1 MMRLFVLILLCPV
14 IFFMP
19 FGGAVAETE
28 TARPGAGTEEEKFV
42 MPPNPYLEELRA
54 LTDEI
59 AGGLNEDE
67 LRVLYHIRQSFGI
80 TRSVGIVRNDIARAV
95 ELCGEANLALK
106 TAMDNRFKEWVHA
119 VNPVLDE
126 SEGKME
132 KAIDKQSFREP
143 ADIRDYLQLV
153 RKMADFTDA
162 QIKKFPV
169 TTEDACKSLLQSMNS
184 TQDHLL
190 RLMEALAIPPEL
202 NIPASSPA
210 GLFEKEDG

>member
-1 MMRLFVLILLCPV
+1 MRLFVLTLLCPLILAV
-14 IFFMP
+14 SFS
-19 FGGAVAETE
+19 GAVAETE
-28 TARPGAGTEEEKFV
+28 STQPVPGAAAEKFV

-54 LTDEI
+54 LTGEI
-59 AGGLNEDE
+59 AGGLSEDE

-80 TRSVGIVRNDIARAV
+80 TRSVGIVRDDIARAV
-95 ELCGEANLALK
+95 ELCGEANPALK
-106 TAMDNRFKEWVHA
+106 TGMDTRFKEWVHA
-119 VNPVLDE
+119 VSPVLDE
-126 SEGKME
+126 SEGKIE

-143 ADIRDYLQLV
+143 ADIRGYLQLV
-153 RKMADFTDA
+153 RRMADFTDD

-169 TTEDACKSLLQSMNS
+169 TTEDACKSLFQSMNS

-202 NIPASSPA
+202 NIPANSPA